1 MTGFAAT
8 AALLAD
14 TARAAMLSALL
25 PGEALTAGE
34 LARVAN
40 IAPSTATEHL
50 ARLTD
55 GGLLTLHKQ
64 GRHRYFRLAG
74 EEVGSL
80 LETLGG
86 LQARHSRAPWPH
98 GEAFRTARL
107 CWNHVA
113 GRLGVALHER
123 LTGQGWIAP
132 AAGGWQSTAEGAP
145 RLAALGVTGA
155 TTCRD
160 CMDWSERR
168 PHLAGALG
176 AEMATSFQARGW
188 LRRLTPRADN
198 ALERRR
204 LALSPEGARQLRETL
219 GLTL

>member
-14 TARAAMLSALL
+14 PARAAMLSALL

-34 LARVAN
+34 LARIAGV
-40 IAPSTATEHL
+40 APSTATEHL

-55 GGLLTLHKQ
+55 GGLLSLHKQ

-74 EEVGSL
+74 EEVATL

-98 GEAFRTARL
+98 GVTFRAARL

-113 GRLGVALHER
+113 GQLGVALHER
-123 LTGQGWIAP
+123 LVGQGWIAP
-132 AAGGWQSTAEGAP
+132 IGGGWQATTEGDR
-145 RLAALGVTGA
+145 RLAALGIAAG

-176 AEMATSFQARGW
+176 AELAKTLQQRGW
-188 LRRLTPRADN
+188 LRRLSPRSEN

-204 LALSPEGARQLRETL
+204 LTVTSEGARQLRETL
-219 GLTL
+219 GIAL

>member
-14 TARAAMLSALL
+14 PARAAMLSALL

-34 LARVAN
+34 LARIGGV
-40 IAPSTATEHL
+40 APSTATEHL

-55 GGLLTLHKQ
+55 GGLLLLHKQ

-74 EEVGSL
+74 EEVANL
-80 LETLGG
+80 LESLGG
-86 LQARHSRAPWPH
+86 LQARNARAPWPH

-113 GRLGVALHER
+113 GRLGVALHAR
-123 LTGQGWIAP
+123 LTGQGWITPAP
-132 AAGGWQSTAEGAP
+132 GGWQATAEGTA
-145 RLAALGVTGA
+145 RLASLGVTGA
-155 TTCRD
+155 VACRD

-176 AEMATSFQARGW
+176 AEMARAFQARGW
-188 LRRLTPRADN
+188 LRRIAPHSEN
-198 ALERRR
+198 PLERRR
-204 LALSPEGARQLRETL
+204 LALSPEGSRQLRETL
-219 GLTL
+219 GVAL

>member
-14 TARAAMLSALL
+14 PARAAMLSALL

-34 LARVAN
+34 LARVAG

-50 ARLTD
+50 ARLVD
-55 GGLLTLHKQ
+55 GGLILLHAQ

-74 EEVGSL
+74 EEVAHV

-98 GEAFRTARL
+98 GEGFRAARL

-113 GRLGVALHER
+113 GRLGVALH
-123 LTGQGWIAP
+123 QGMTSQGIIAP
-132 AAGGWQSTAEGAP
+132 APGGWACTAEGEA
-145 RLAALGVTGA
+145 RLSRLGLTPCGA
-155 TTCRD
+155 RD

-176 AEMATSFQARGW
+176 SEIAAKFQERGW
-188 LRRLTPRADN
+188 LRRLTPRSEN

-219 GLTL
+219 GVAL

>member
-8 AALLAD
+8 AALFAD
-14 TARAAMLSALL
+14 PARAAMLSALL

-34 LARVAN
+34 LARVAGV
-40 IAPSTATEHL
+40 APSTATEHL
-50 ARLTD
+50 ARLLD
-55 GGLLTLHKQ
+55 GGLITLHAQ

-74 EEVGSL
+74 EEVAHV

-86 LQARHSRAPWPH
+86 LQARQSRAPWPH
-98 GEAFRTARL
+98 GEAFRKARL

-123 LTGQGWIAP
+123 LTNEGLITPAP
-132 AAGGWQSTAEGAP
+132 GGWACTPALES
-145 RLAALGVTGA
+145 RLGLTPCAA
-155 TTCRD
+155 RD

-168 PHLAGALG
+168 PHLAGAL
-176 AEMATSFQARGW
+176 AAQMAQKFQERGW
-188 LRRLTPRADN
+188 LRRLSPRSDN

-204 LALSPEGARQLRETL
+204 LALSPEGARQLRDTL
-219 GLTL
+219 GLSL

>member
-14 TARAAMLSALL
+14 PARAAMLSALL

-34 LARVAN
+34 LARVAG
-40 IAPSTATEHL
+40 IAPSTATQHFS
-50 ARLTD
+50 RLLD
-55 GGLLTLHKQ
+55 GGLILLHTQ

-74 EEVGSL
+74 EEVAHL

-113 GRLGVALHER
+113 GRLGVALHEA
-123 LTGQGWIAP
+123 LAAQGLITPAP
-132 AAGGWQSTAEGAP
+132 GGWACTPEIETRLNLTAC
-145 RLAALGVTGA
+145 AA
-155 TTCRD
+155 RD

-168 PHLAGALG
+168 PHLAGAL
-176 AEMATSFQARGW
+176 ATQMATQFQQRGW
-188 LRRLTPRADN
+188 LRRLTPRAEN
-198 ALERRR
+198 PLERRR
-204 LALSPEGARQLRETL
+204 LALSPEGARQLRDRL
-219 GLTL
+219 GIAL